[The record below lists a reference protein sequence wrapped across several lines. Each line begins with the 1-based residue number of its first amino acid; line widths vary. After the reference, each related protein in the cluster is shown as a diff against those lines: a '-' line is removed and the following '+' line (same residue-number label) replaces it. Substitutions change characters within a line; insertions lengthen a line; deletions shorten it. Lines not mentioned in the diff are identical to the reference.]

1 MSTNKFINSAKKT
14 IEIQADSIA
23 SLINQI
29 DKSFAEIAKI
39 TDPKKIID
47 SNFIILN

>member
-23 SLINQI
+23 SLSNQI
-29 DKSFAEIAKI
+29 DKSFAEIAK
-39 TDPKKIID
+39 KVSSLKE
-47 SNFIILN
+47 N